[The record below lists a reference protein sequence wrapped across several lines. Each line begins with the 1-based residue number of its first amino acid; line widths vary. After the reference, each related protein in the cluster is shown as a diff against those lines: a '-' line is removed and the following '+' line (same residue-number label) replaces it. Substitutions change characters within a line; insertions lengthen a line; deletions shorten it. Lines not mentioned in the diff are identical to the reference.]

1 MKKFI
6 YENDGTGHL
15 HLEAADMDMQDLAV
29 EIGKNVQNLHTSLAR
44 QEPLAAAQ
52 FRTAVTIMLMPGS
65 PVWEMREQG
74 EGSSCIMMLG
84 KK

>member
-6 YENDGTGHL
+6 FEDDGTQI

-29 EIGKNVQNLHTSLAR
+29 EIGKLVQELHSSLAR

-52 FRTAVTIMLMPGS
+52 FRAAVLIAMMPGS
-65 PVWEMREQG
+65 PVWNIREQT